1 MSWETTTI
9 DSEAYSVM
17 MYVSDAGFLQ
27 QFSVPLNPI
36 DRSIVQ
42 EYSISGKTYTP
53 KYVHNIKKANYEIKA
68 SYLQTMGN
76 ERSLMREFWR
86 LRKRNAKGFYLP
98 SWNKDY
104 KVVSYVHGTKT
115 VTVKNAFYSQW
126 GGVLNTRY
134 LLIFPNGN
142 IETGSYIFTRVT
154 DNTDNTLVLQT
165 GDSGIGSSS
174 IIMNLYFVHFVDA
187 PLQIKSEGTHAYS
200 TIEFAF
206 QEDQGDRA

>member
-53 KYVHNIKKANYEIKA
+53 KYVQNIKKANYEIKA

-104 KVVSYVHGTKT
+104 KVVSWDAPTKT
-115 VTVKNAFYSQW
+115 ITTENTFNSQW
-126 GGVLNTRY
+126 SSDLVRY
-134 LLIFPNGN
+134 LVIFLDGFV
-142 IETGSYIFTRVT
+142 ETSNYVFTRATTIT
-154 DNTDNTLVLQT
+154 DTTIVLPSNPSIT
-165 GDSGIGSSS
+165 TSSVV
-174 IIMNLYFVHFVDA
+174 MNMYFVHFADA